1 LGLRDPARASTF
13 WLMQRYWF
21 WVILLGFVA
30 SLVATPMPT
39 TVRTR
44 VADGFDFPVG
54 KPDGEGYYLAR
65 GFLRY
70 HPGEDWNGL
79 GGGNTDLGDP
89 VYSIGNGLVV
99 FARDARRGW
108 GNVVIVRHTYI
119 ERGQLRSVDSFYAHL
134 QRVTVREGQH
144 VGRGMQVGTIGTN
157 RGMYTAHLHFE
168 IRQNLAIGINR
179 SAFRNDLVNY
189 HKPSPFINARRK
201 LPGGGRS
208 ALVAV
213 DTFTV
218 PNSSFAM
225 PSDESRGRSRTAAT
239 LTKDS
244 SSKART
250 SGSTKGSGFKV
261 NRFGDF

>member
-1 LGLRDPARASTF
+1 MRKGWF
-13 WLMQRYWF
+13 WL
-21 WVILLGFVA
+21 ILLGFVA
-30 SLVATPMPT
+30 TLVATPQPNMA
-39 TVRTR
+39 RTR

-54 KPDGEGYYLAR
+54 KPDAEGYYVAR
-65 GFLRY
+65 GFLRH

-89 VYSIGNGLVV
+89 VYTIGNGLVV

-119 ERGQLRSVDSFYAHL
+119 SQGKLKTVDSMYAHL
-134 QRVTVREGQH
+134 ERVTVREGQH
-144 VGRGMQVGTIGTN
+144 VTRGMQVGTIGTN

-189 HKPSPFINARRK
+189 HKPTPFIRAHRK
-201 LPGGGRS
+201 LPGSGRS

-213 DTFTV
+213 NTFTV
-218 PNSSFAM
+218 PNNTFG
-225 PSDESRGRSRTAAT
+225 PPVDESLRRGGGGTRVADRRTEKRQPNSNQQNTNQRAF
-239 LTKDS
+239 
-244 SSKART
+244 R
-250 SGSTKGSGFKV
+250 V
-261 NRFGDF
+261 NRFEDLGSY